1 MRVVLLDSQPLCRN
15 SPVCESGIS
24 ASRKRRRKMLLYT
37 WVFEDPTRIRKIL
50 WEYHTADAL
59 LQGDEPFSNRRRRL
73 AILAGMIGIEFVE
86 SGGVDRTWDEQL
98 SVMDLLDGL
107 MSDGR

>member
-1 MRVVLLDSQPLCRN
+1 MRVGYICLSKTPAENALVHLDALGE
-15 SPVCESGIS
+15 ESDE
-24 ASRKRRRKMLLYT
+24 
-37 WVFEDPTRIRKIL
+37 VFEDPTRIRKIL